1 MSVQKPLE
9 LILARN
15 LLASIS
21 TPAFLVGEQGTL
33 LFYNEAAAVLVGRR
47 FEETGTMSVEEWTTE
62 FGPFDDR
69 DRPIPYDQI
78 PLTIAV
84 RDGRPEHGSF
94 RIAAGSERRN
104 IAASA
109 IPIVGP
115 GGATGAIVIF
125 WPMSEEE
132 EEGTPVTKARA
143 RVEEGLAR
151 VEEGIARVKDG
162 HARAKRSRSGMGSSG
177 DPGGEG

>member
-1 MSVQKPLE
+1 MSAQKPLE

-21 TPAFLVGEQGTL
+21 TPAFLVGELGTL
-33 LFYNEAAAVLVGRR
+33 LFYNEAAAALLGRR
-47 FEETGTMSVEEWTTE
+47 FEETGTMSAQEWTTE
-62 FGPFDDR
+62 FGPFDER
-69 DRPIPYDQI
+69 DQPIPYDQI
-78 PLTIAV
+78 PLTVAV
-84 RDGRPEHGSF
+84 REGRPAHGTF
-94 RIAAGSERRN
+94 RIATGSEHRE

-125 WPMSEEE
+125 WPMVQDDR
-132 EEGTPVTKARA
+132 GPAARARA

-151 VEEGIARVKDG
+151 VEEGIARVKEG
-162 HARAKRSRSGMGSSG
+162 HTRVKEPPTRVSSTGEPG
-177 DPGGEG
+177 DER